1 MEIGAGRLL
10 WECLVALAVIV
21 PTLIVGAISVLVLY
35 LVYQHRRFANIPSP
49 PRKDFFTGHARLV
62 METINKGSSF
72 SDFVVEQMRIYGSI
86 FHLFMFTKPSIICL
100 DPSCTKQILHSTTHF
115 KPPAEVQFFW
125 NVYGQRYLHH
135 GLLTESNVTKH
146 MKRRALFDP
155 AFHRKY
161 LKNLI
166 SSFNKSANV
175 LIDKLAK
182 VADGKTEVLMLDE
195 FNKFTLDVLAKVAFG
210 LDLLED
216 KGFNKAICKSL
227 VGVEICFYKPWIQW
241 SPLASDRKF
250 RQECRESVRLI
261 RETGRQCVQD
271 RIDAKKRG
279 EPIPND
285 ILTYILQQSD
295 DLQGDEDFNMENMLD
310 EFCTFFIAGQET
322 TANLM
327 AFMLVELGHHPDVM
341 HRLQTEAKAVLGDSD
356 YVKFEDL
363 GKLEYMMLVIKET
376 LRLWPPVIG
385 TSRQLAHEE
394 TLLGYKIP
402 AGTPVWLNTYT
413 MGRNEK
419 YFPDHLDFNPDRF
432 IDTGEDRHLF
442 THFPFSM
449 GIRSCIGQQFALIE
463 ARLIM
468 SRLLQTFNF
477 RLVPGQ
483 PRGDVLQEILIKPK
497 GRCKNYIT
505 LAE

>member
-1 MEIGAGRLL
+1 MKIFGP
-10 WECLVALAVIV
+10 V
-21 PTLIVGAISVLVLY
+21 
-35 LVYQHRRFANIPSP
+35 FA
-49 PRKDFFTGHARLV
+49 
-62 METINKGSSF
+62 
-72 SDFVVEQMRIYGSI
+72 
-86 FHLFMFTKPSIICL
+86 LFMFSKPSVICL
-100 DPSCTKQILHSTTHF
+100 EPSCVKKILHSTTHF

-125 NVYGQRYLHH
+125 SVFGQRYLHH
-135 GLLTESNVTKH
+135 GLLTESNVPKH

-161 LKNLI
+161 LKTLI
-166 SSFNKSANV
+166 STFNQSANV
-175 LIDKLAK
+175 LIEKLTN
-182 VADGKTEVLMLDE
+182 VADGKTVVPMLDE

-227 VGVEICFYKPWIQW
+227 TGVEICFYKPWIQW
-241 SPLASDRKF
+241 SPLPAHAKF
-250 RQECRESVRLI
+250 REECREGVRLI
-261 RETGRQCVQD
+261 RETGRKCVLD
-271 RIDAKKRG
+271 RIAAKKRG
-279 EPIPND
+279 EKIPND
-285 ILTYILQQSD
+285 ILTYILQQSN
-295 DLQGDEDFNMENMLD
+295 DLQDDEDFTMENMLD

-322 TANLM
+322 TANMM

-385 TSRQLAHEE
+385 TSRQLAHDEM
-394 TLLGYKIP
+394 LFGYKIP

-413 MGRNEK
+413 MGRNDK
-419 YFPDHLDFNPDRF
+419 CFPDPLVFNPERF
-432 IDTGEDRHLF
+432 IDTSEDRQLF

-463 ARLIM
+463 AKLIM
-468 SRLLQTFNF
+468 SRLLQKFNF
-477 RLVPGQ
+477 SLAPGQ
-483 PRGDVLQEILIKPK
+483 LRDDVLQEILIKPK
-497 GRCKNYIT
+497 GRCKNYLT